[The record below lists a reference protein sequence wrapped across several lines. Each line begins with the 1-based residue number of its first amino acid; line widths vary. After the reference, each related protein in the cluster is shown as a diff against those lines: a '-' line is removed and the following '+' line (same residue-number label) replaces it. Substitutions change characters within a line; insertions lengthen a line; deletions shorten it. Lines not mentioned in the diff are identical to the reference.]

1 MHCRILL
8 LRSSTNYA
16 PAIIVT
22 FTINHIETKKIDALP
37 DLTIAFFHRSRA
49 GNGCSSKDHAPARW
63 HFVIVESSL
72 SRSRKI
78 IASLVR

>member
-8 LRSSTNYA
+8 SHASTDHT

-37 DLTIAFFHRSRA
+37 DLTIAFFYRSHA
-49 GNGCSSKDHAPARW
+49 GSWRFPITS
-63 HFVIVESSL
+63 
-72 SRSRKI
+72 KI
-78 IASLVR
+78 IDSL